1 MLQVFAGLSHCG
13 NAARKFVKFGA
24 AAVHMNMR
32 DAYRLTV
39 MDERLKLVQG
49 ESKMKHPLL
58 V

>member
-24 AAVHMNMR
+24 AAVHMKMR

-39 MDERLKLVQG
+39 MDERLKLVQVSSRG
-49 ESKMKHPLL
+49 F
-58 V
+58 